1 MREKLKRLLGGLLGS
16 GILILI
22 VVAVFG
28 LIALV
33 GGNLMV
39 LFGFSYKSTG
49 SLLLYFLTGTLIGLP
64 LEMLITGLSRALY
77 QLGWTNRWQANLL
90 YIPLDTI
97 AKFFFVLAGGSMD
110 GQCVSQRPG
119 SVDIGTADGS
129 DDASSQKRN
138 VCEVEDRFE
147 QRGAELC
154 FGCFVLE

>member
-1 MREKLKRLLGGLLGS
+1 MREKLKRLLSGLLGS

-90 YIPLDTI
+90 YIPLDTM
-97 AKFFFVLAGGSMD
+97 ATFFSFWLADQGM
-110 GQCVSQRPG
+110 G
-119 SVDIGTADGS
+119 SVS
-129 DDASSQKRN
+129 ASGLALWILGLLMAVMTLPVKKETSAK
-138 VCEVEDRFE
+138 
-147 QRGAELC
+147 
-154 FGCFVLE
+154 